1 MKATTKPV
9 AKSPKAPAKTIKVS
23 RTEIAKAIASSSSL
37 TASKSRVLLDSVIVA
52 ITAFIQEGKDVELRG
67 FAHFRV
73 KHVPARKARNPR
85 TGAPVSVA
93 ARRKV
98 VVKASP
104 KLLAAKASA

>member
-1 MKATTKPV
+1 MKAT
-9 AKSPKAPAKTIKVS
+9 KTIKTTKAPVKIS
-23 RTEIAKAIASSSSL
+23 RTEIAKALASSASL
-37 TASKSRVLLDSVIVA
+37 TASKSRALLDSLIA
-52 ITAFIQEGKDVELRG
+52 ILTSFLQEGKDVELRG

-104 KLLAAKASA
+104 KLLMRA

>member
-1 MKATTKPV
+1 MKATTK
-9 AKSPKAPAKTIKVS
+9 SPKTSTIKAPTKTVKVS
-23 RTEIAKAIASSSSL
+23 RIEIAKAIASASSL
-37 TASKSRVLLDSVIVA
+37 TASKSRALLDSVIVA
-52 ITAFIQEGKDVELRG
+52 ITAFLQEGKDVELRG

-104 KLLAAKASA
+104 KLLMRA

>member
-1 MKATTKPV
+1 MKAATKTTKP
-9 AKSPKAPAKTIKVS
+9 KSIKVS

-37 TASKSRVLLDSVIVA
+37 TVSKSRSLLDSVIA
-52 ITAFIQEGKDVELRG
+52 IITSFLQEGKDVELRG
-67 FAHFRV
+67 FALFRV

-93 ARRKV
+93 ARRRV

-104 KLLAAKASA
+104 KLLGKVKASA

>member
-1 MKATTKPV
+1 MKATTKATKTPSPV
-9 AKSPKAPAKTIKVS
+9 KVS
-23 RTEIAKAIASSSSL
+23 RTEIAKALASSSSL
-37 TASKSRVLLDSVIVA
+37 TASKSRALLDSLIA
-52 ITAFIQEGKDVELRG
+52 ILTSFLQEGKDVELRG

-73 KHVPARKARNPR
+73 KHAPARKARNPR

-104 KLLAAKASA
+104 KLLAAKARA

>member
-1 MKATTKPV
+1 MKATKTTKPV
-9 AKSPKAPAKTIKVS
+9 TKSPVKVS
-23 RTEIAKAIASSSSL
+23 RTEIAKALASSSSL
-37 TASKSRVLLDSVIVA
+37 TASKSRTLLDSLIA
-52 ITAFIQEGKDVELRG
+52 ILTSFLQEGKDVELRG

-93 ARRKV
+93 ARSKV

-104 KLLAAKASA
+104 KLLVRA

>member
-1 MKATTKPV
+1 MKATTKAPKPV
-9 AKSPKAPAKTIKVS
+9 TKPKSIKVS

-37 TASKSRVLLDSVIVA
+37 TASKSRSLLDSVIA
-52 ITAFIQEGKDVELRG
+52 IITTFLQEGKDVELRG
-67 FAHFRV
+67 FALFRV

-98 VVKASP
+98 VIKASP
-104 KLLAAKASA
+104 KLLGKVKA

>member
-1 MKATTKPV
+1 MKATTKSV
-9 AKSPKAPAKTIKVS
+9 AKSPKTPTPIKVS

-37 TASKSRVLLDSVIVA
+37 TASKSRALLDSVIVA
-52 ITAFIQEGKDVELRG
+52 ITTFLQEGKDVELRG
-67 FAHFRV
+67 FAHFRI
-73 KHVPARKARNPR
+73 KHIPARKARNPR

-104 KLLAAKASA
+104 KLLGKVKASA

>member
-1 MKATTKPV
+1 MKATTKATKTPAPV
-9 AKSPKAPAKTIKVS
+9 KVS
-23 RTEIAKAIASSSSL
+23 RTEIAKVLASSSSL
-37 TASKSRVLLDSVIVA
+37 TASKSRALLDSLIA
-52 ITAFIQEGKDVELRG
+52 ILTSFLQEGKDVELRG

-98 VVKASP
+98 VIKASP
-104 KLLAAKASA
+104 KLLGKVKARS

>member
-1 MKATTKPV
+1 MKATKTT
-9 AKSPKAPAKTIKVS
+9 KSPVKVS
-23 RTEIAKAIASSSSL
+23 RTEIAKAIAASSSL
-37 TASKSRVLLDSVIVA
+37 TASKSRALLDSLIA
-52 ITAFIQEGKDVELRG
+52 ILTSFLQEGKDVELRG
-67 FAHFRV
+67 FAHFHV

-104 KLLAAKASA
+104 KLLVRA

>member
-1 MKATTKPV
+1 MKATTKTTKPTT
-9 AKSPKAPAKTIKVS
+9 KSIKVS
-23 RTEIAKAIASSSSL
+23 RTEIAKVLASSSSL
-37 TASKSRVLLDSVIVA
+37 TASKSRALLDSLIA
-52 ITAFIQEGKDVELRG
+52 ILTSFLLEGKDVELRG

-98 VVKASP
+98 VIKASP
-104 KLLAAKASA
+104 KLLGKVKA

>member
-1 MKATTKPV
+1 MKATKTTKFPV
-9 AKSPKAPAKTIKVS
+9 KVS
-23 RTEIAKAIASSSSL
+23 RTEIAKAIAASSSM
-37 TASKSRVLLDSVIVA
+37 TASKSRALLDSLIA
-52 ITAFIQEGKDVELRG
+52 ILTSFLQEGKDVELRG

-104 KLLAAKASA
+104 KLLVRA

>member
-1 MKATTKPV
+1 MKATTKTT
-9 AKSPKAPAKTIKVS
+9 KTTKAPFKVS
-23 RTEIAKAIASSSSL
+23 RTEIAKALASSSSL
-37 TASKSRVLLDSVIVA
+37 TASKSRALLDSVIT
-52 ITAFIQEGKDVELRG
+52 ILTSFLQEGKDVELRG

-104 KLLAAKASA
+104 KLLVRA

>member
-1 MKATTKPV
+1 MKATTKATKTPAPV
-9 AKSPKAPAKTIKVS
+9 KVS
-23 RTEIAKAIASSSSL
+23 RAEIAKVLASSSSL
-37 TASKSRVLLDSVIVA
+37 TTSKSRALLDSLIA
-52 ITAFIQEGKDVELRG
+52 ILTSFLQEGKNVELRG

-104 KLLAAKASA
+104 KLLVRA

>member
-1 MKATTKPV
+1 MKATTKATKTPSPV
-9 AKSPKAPAKTIKVS
+9 KVS
-23 RTEIAKAIASSSSL
+23 RTEIAKALASSSSL
-37 TASKSRVLLDSVIVA
+37 TASKSRALLDSLIA
-52 ITAFIQEGKDVELRG
+52 ILASFLQDGKDVELRG

-104 KLLAAKASA
+104 KLLAAKARA